1 MKDLIVKNKEILQ
14 YVESNGVS
22 ALKKPLG
29 KDIFLDDVFVDLIH
43 DSKPINANV
52 KKNDNL
58 VLQRNEATYNEYAI
72 EVRTCYGILL
82 GDVDEYKCEI
92 FARLI
97 DAGKELKASVK
108 NLSQSLGNTILE
120 ISIYLVD
127 Y

>member
-92 FARLI
+92 FARLM
-97 DAGKELKASVK
+97 DAGKELKVSVK